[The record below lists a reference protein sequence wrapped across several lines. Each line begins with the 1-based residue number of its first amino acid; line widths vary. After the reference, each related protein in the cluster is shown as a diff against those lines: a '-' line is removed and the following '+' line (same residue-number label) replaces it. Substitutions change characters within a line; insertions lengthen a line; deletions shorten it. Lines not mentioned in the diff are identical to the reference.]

1 MYKFK
6 IKLAYKK
13 EKLFY
18 IKAELLNFSFTLPLG
33 KLDIVGSRLVSNGLI
48 FSDDIPVDIQ
58 VVTFLLLSNTREL
71 STGAKARKF

>member
-6 IKLAYKK
+6 IKLAYKT